1 MISILLKNK
10 IKRFKDKIRRIYFFE
25 SNILILSVALIK
37 TTILEISGIHL
48 CTLSLLL
55 KIDFRVWY
63 FRTSFEDFRKE

>member
-48 CTLSLLL
+48 HTLSLLL

-63 FRTSFEDFRKE
+63 FRTSFEDFKKE